1 MLSQSYL
8 RELKAFHRALGDV
21 TRLRVVQILATEGEF
36 PVSELVLAPSPA
48 HARGHR
54 AHRARRSRGPLLLR
68 PRALHGDAG
77 ARLPRAH
84 EPRLVSIV
92 PDRLA
97 RTTRGGIAPIARR
110 LHAFGVSANAVTL
123 VGFLITVAGA
133 ALLASRQP
141 GAALLV
147 LLLGTLSDTL
157 DGQIARAAGG
167 GTRFGAFLD
176 STLDRLSDAALAIAA
191 VYLGA
196 AIFEIRSVS
205 DAASVPTGA
214 TASVLF
220 WAGLLL
226 LVASFLVSYIRAKAE
241 SLGEGASVGLAPRE
255 ARIAI
260 YLIGVAAWAV
270 TGNPQLFAAAVA
282 LAAFLATMTV
292 IQRVAHMARA
302 LDEKK
307 G

>member
-1 MLSQSYL
+1 M
-8 RELKAFHRALGDV
+8 R
-21 TRLRVVQILATEGEF
+21 
-36 PVSELVLAPSPA
+36 
-48 HARGHR
+48 
-54 AHRARRSRGPLLLR
+54 
-68 PRALHGDAG
+68 
-77 ARLPRAH
+77 
-84 EPRLVSIV
+84 IV

-97 RTTRGGIAPIARR
+97 KTTRGGIAPIARR
-110 LHAFGVSANAVTL
+110 LHALGVSANAVTL
-123 VGFLITVAGA
+123 LGFLITVAGA
-133 ALLASRQP
+133 TLLASRQP
-141 GAALLV
+141 GAALVV

-196 AIFEIRSVS
+196 AIFEIRSIS
-205 DAASVPTGA
+205 DAASVPTG
-214 TASVLF
+214 TTSSVLF
-220 WAGLLL
+220 WGGLVL

-255 ARIAI
+255 GRITI
-260 YLIGVAAWAV
+260 YLIGVAAWVV

-282 LAAFLATMTV
+282 LAAFLATITV
-292 IQRVAHMARA
+292 IQRIAHMATA

>member
-1 MLSQSYL
+1 M
-8 RELKAFHRALGDV
+8 
-21 TRLRVVQILATEGEF
+21 
-36 PVSELVLAPSPA
+36 
-48 HARGHR
+48 
-54 AHRARRSRGPLLLR
+54 
-68 PRALHGDAG
+68 
-77 ARLPRAH
+77 
-84 EPRLVSIV
+84 SIV

-97 RTTRGGIAPIARR
+97 KSTRGGFAPIARR
-110 LHAFGVSANAVTL
+110 LHALGVTANAVTV
-123 VGFLITVAGA
+123 VGFLVTVAGA
-133 ALLASRQP
+133 TLLATGQP

-191 VYLGA
+191 VYLGTTA
-196 AIFEIRSVS
+196 VS
-205 DAASVPTGA
+205 ALS
-214 TASVLF
+214 F
-220 WAGLLL
+220 WGGLLL

-260 YLIGVAAWAV
+260 YLTGVAAWAV
-270 TGNPQLFAAAVA
+270 TGNSQLFAAAVA
-282 LAAFLATMTV
+282 VAAFVATVTV
-292 IQRVAHMARA
+292 IQRIAHMASA
-302 LDEKK
+302 LDDKK

>member
-1 MLSQSYL
+1 M
-8 RELKAFHRALGDV
+8 
-21 TRLRVVQILATEGEF
+21 
-36 PVSELVLAPSPA
+36 
-48 HARGHR
+48 
-54 AHRARRSRGPLLLR
+54 
-68 PRALHGDAG
+68 
-77 ARLPRAH
+77 
-84 EPRLVSIV
+84 SIV

-97 RTTRGGIAPIARR
+97 KSTRGGIAPVARR
-110 LHAFGVSANAVTL
+110 LHELGVSANAVTVL
-123 VGFLITVAGA
+123 GFLITVAGA
-133 ALLASRQP
+133 ALLATGQP
-141 GAALLV
+141 GAALVV

-196 AIFEIRSVS
+196 SSFDPRADPSAS
-205 DAASVPTGA
+205 AAA
-214 TASVLF
+214 NVLF
-220 WAGLLL
+220 WSGLVL

-255 ARIAI
+255 ARIAL

-270 TGNPQLFAAAVA
+270 IGNSQFFVAAVA
-282 LAAFLATMTV
+282 LAALLATITV
-292 IQRVAHMARA
+292 VQRIAHMATT
-302 LDEKK
+302 LNEKK